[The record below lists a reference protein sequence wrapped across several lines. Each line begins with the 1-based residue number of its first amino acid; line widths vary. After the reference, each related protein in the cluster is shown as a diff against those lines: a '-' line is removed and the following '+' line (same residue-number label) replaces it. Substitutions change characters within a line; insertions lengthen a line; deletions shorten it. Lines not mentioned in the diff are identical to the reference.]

1 MPTHPARVVPGVGIA
16 MQGMGPHMVLALEE
30 RADRLGAW
38 LSEGEFES
46 LERSLGEVPDVA
58 RVLLGLA
65 ELEGSWDW
73 SRYSIGELGQAYRM
87 IEIAAQLIG
96 EQRGYSAGVSMQ
108 IVVSGLAEFDS
119 PGDRVAKA
127 SPFVRCVID
136 VCGTF
141 ERSEVERLR
150 SRGYSDSEI
159 AEVAGAAALTLFAS
173 VLTYPSDLEYER
185 TRVGSMAFAG

>member
-1 MPTHPARVVPGVGIA
+1 M
-16 MQGMGPHMVLALEE
+16 MQAAKQG
-30 RADRLGAW
+30 LGEWKCW
-38 LSEGEFES
+38 LDDDVISS

-73 SRYSIGELGQAYRM
+73 SRYSIGELGQAYRL

-96 EQRGYSAGVSMQ
+96 EQRGYSTGVSMQ

-119 PGDRVAKA
+119 PGDRGAKS
-127 SPFVRCVID
+127 SPLVRCVID

-159 AEVAGAAALTLFAS
+159 AEVTGAAALTLFTS

>member
-1 MPTHPARVVPGVGIA
+1 MEW
-16 MQGMGPHMVLALEE
+16 GPHMVQA
-30 RADRLGAW
+30 AKQGLGEWTSW
-38 LSEGEFES
+38 LDDDVISN

-73 SRYSIGELGQAYRM
+73 SRYSIGELGPAYRM

-108 IVVSGLAEFDS
+108 IVVSGLAEFDT
-119 PGDRVAKA
+119 PGDRGATA
-127 SPFVRCVID
+127 SPFVRCVLD

-141 ERSEVERLR
+141 DETEIAGLR
-150 SRGYSDSEI
+150 SRGFSDSEI

-173 VLTYPSDLEYER
+173 VLTYPSELEDER
-185 TRVGSMAFAG
+185 TRIGSMAFAG

>member
-1 MPTHPARVVPGVGIA
+1 
-16 MQGMGPHMVLALEE
+16 MVQAVEE
-30 RADRLGAW
+30 RAGEWQGW
-38 LSEGEFES
+38 LSKNVLAD
-46 LERSLGEVPDVA
+46 LERSLGEVPEVA

-65 ELEGSWDW
+65 ELEGSWEW
-73 SRYSIGELGQAYRM
+73 SRYSIGELGQASRL

-119 PGDRVAKA
+119 PGDRGAKA